1 MKTWS
6 FLIVLGV
13 LIAAGAADAATYR
26 WMGPD
31 GVVIYSD
38 RPPQPGDLPK
48 AAAAEAPAP
57 AARAGAR
64 GAVDDLLARSGFK
77 DQVAAIADRLRT
89 EFHRRHGHLVAPDM
103 TLAREISSARLRPE
117 ALYEAFVVE
126 FAKRIDEE
134 RMADALVWFDSPAGR
149 KIAGLEGRAARARD
163 GAAELGRFVARLR
176 GEPTRPERVALVQR
190 LDAAGRATENSIE
203 ASLSLLRSLAVAVS
217 PYLPLGQ
224 GGAPG
229 EVEGLIQRV
238 RAQALSQTR
247 QMSWVM
253 MLFAYRQ
260 LSDPEL
266 TQYVEFAESGPG
278 QWYLDAV
285 GRSFVE
291 AVGAVTRG
299 AAAELVEAVPPARWH
314 LGPEPREA
322 PRPAASL

>member
-149 KIAGLEGRAARARD
+149 KITGLEGRAARARD

-190 LDAAGRATENSIE
+190 LDAGFTYMAFSAITRNATWFCPAKNNPSPTSHAIKNRFSP
-203 ASLSLLRSLAVAVS
+203 SLRKNTCDR
-217 PYLPLGQ
+217 Y
-224 GGAPG
+224 GAIG
-229 EVEGLIQRV
+229 
-238 RAQALSQTR
+238 
-247 QMSWVM
+247 
-253 MLFAYRQ
+253 
-260 LSDPEL
+260 
-266 TQYVEFAESGPG
+266 
-278 QWYLDAV
+278 
-285 GRSFVE
+285 
-291 AVGAVTRG
+291 
-299 AAAELVEAVPPARWH
+299 
-314 LGPEPREA
+314 
-322 PRPAASL
+322 

>member
-1 MKTWS
+1 VS
-6 FLIVLGV
+6 
-13 LIAAGAADAATYR
+13 R
-26 WMGPD
+26 D

-48 AAAAEAPAP
+48 AEPGGAAAP
-57 AARAGAR
+57 AAPSAGR
-64 GAVDDLLARSGFK
+64 EAVDDLLARSGFR
-77 DQVAAIADRLRT
+77 DQVVAIAGRLRA
-89 EFHRRHGHLVAPDM
+89 EFHRRHGHLVPPDM
-103 TLAREISSARLRPE
+103 RLAHEISSARLRPE
-117 ALYEAFVVE
+117 AFYEALVVE
-126 FAKRIDEE
+126 LATRIDEE
-134 RMADALVWFDSPAGR
+134 RMADALTWFDSPAGR
-149 KIAGLEGRAARARD
+149 KIARLEREAAHARD
-163 GAAELGRFVARLR
+163 GAEELGRFVARLR
-176 GEPTRPERVALVQR
+176 AEPPRPERVALAQR
-190 LDAAGRATENSIE
+190 LDAAGRATETSIE

-299 AAAELVEAVPPARWH
+299 AASELVEAVPPVRWH
-314 LGPEPREA
+314 PAPERREA